1 MYIEEGIRREQVDKA
16 VEKYQIS
23 IKGAGSYEDE
33 EDRQPVTMQMG
44 SGGPSYEITG
54 TEGLSKSTAKQIIL
68 TWYLI
73 NFLHI
78 I

>member
-23 IKGAGSYEDE
+23 IKGAGAGAYEDE
-33 EDRQPVTMQMG
+33 EDRQPVTLQMG
-44 SGGPSYEITG
+44 SGGPNYEISG

-68 TWYLI
+68 T
-73 NFLHI
+73 
-78 I
+78 